1 MITLDRNAALDI
13 ANGAAFLSCGGG
25 GTLSS
30 SLKMIRQ
37 HFPASA
43 TVAMASVDE
52 VAADPTGLT
61 AACTFIGSPTAGK
74 DVTNPKAVSNAF
86 KRFAQLTQQRMG
98 KTIKWV
104 IPLELGVQSS
114 VVPALLVAHEN
125 SLGVVDA
132 DGASRPIMG
141 LQYTTFS
148 TGGLSPNP
156 GILANGATDSLVIET
171 DDPADFTEVA
181 FGVCNAASF
190 GVAGLA
196 LWAMDGPTLK
206 RVVRAV
212 GTVGLALKVGTAM
225 RGPKPVKDVL
235 ALFAPR
241 WAGVLLE
248 GKIVSVESKVQDYST
263 ITLQMAGGVT
273 ATIMTYGSSALVYR
287 SDRSLPVAMSP
298 DSICWITHTGDTL
311 SNTELPIG
319 AEAVLVGIASERFL
333 REGTILAG
341 FDSYRVK
348 LGYGGKYV
356 PIEDLQKD
364 A

>member
-1 MITLDRNAALDI
+1 MITVDRNAAIDI

-30 SLKMIRQ
+30 SLQMVKQ
-37 HFPASA
+37 HFPETA
-43 TVAMASVDE
+43 TVQMASVDE
-52 VAADPTGLT
+52 VAADRTSLT

-74 DVTNPKAVSNAF
+74 DVTNPKAVSNAL
-86 KRFAQLTQQRMG
+86 KRFAALTEQRTG

-114 VVPALLVAHEN
+114 VVPSLMVAHKN
-125 SLGVVDA
+125 GLGVVDA

-156 GILANGATDSLVIET
+156 GILANGGTDSLVIET
-171 DDPADFTEVA
+171 NDPGDFTDVA
-181 FGVCNAASF
+181 FGVCNAPSF

-206 RVVRAV
+206 RVVRSV
-212 GTVGLALKVGTAM
+212 GTLGLSLEVGRAM
-225 RGPKPVKDVL
+225 RGADPVKAVL

-248 GKIVSVESKVQDYST
+248 GKIVSVESKVEDYST
-263 ITLQMAGGVT
+263 ITVQMAGGIT

-298 DSICWITHTGDTL
+298 DSICWITRTGDTL

-319 AEAVLVGIASERFL
+319 ADAVLVGIASEPFL
-333 REGTILAG
+333 REGTMLAG
-341 FDSYRVK
+341 FDYYRVK
-348 LGYGGKYV
+348 LGYGGSYV